1 MQRFGGRFA
10 MTLGIEETPSLINDW
25 KLGYKQLAMEQ
36 VSAESNE
43 KGQQ

>member
-1 MQRFGGRFA
+1 